1 MKKHTIEFGLTW
13 AQSDDPHR
21 PLLLAPQ
28 DIEHDL
34 VAGLLLLD
42 IQVVVRC
49 PRGRKGRWSEMR
61 VGLGNVG

>member
-1 MKKHTIEFGLTW
+1 MTKHTIEFGLTW
-13 AQSDDPHR
+13 PQSDDPHR

-42 IQVVVRC
+42 VQVIVRC
-49 PRGRKGRWSEMR
+49 PGSRKGRWSEVG
-61 VGLGNVG
+61 VGLGDVG